1 MGDMGWIEQP
11 KELEKEIAQMLDKV
25 MKYFSQQASIWHNEA
40 ETFIH
45 GGSDNLIF
53 NDPIQVRL

>member
-25 MKYFSQQASIWHNEA
+25 MNTLANKHRYGTMKQKLSFMEA
-40 ETFIH
+40 PTI
-45 GGSDNLIF
+45 
-53 NDPIQVRL
+53 